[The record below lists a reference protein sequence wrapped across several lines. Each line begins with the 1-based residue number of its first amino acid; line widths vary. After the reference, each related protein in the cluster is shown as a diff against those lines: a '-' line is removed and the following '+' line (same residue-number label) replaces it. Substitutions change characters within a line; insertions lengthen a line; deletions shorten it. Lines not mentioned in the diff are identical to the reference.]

1 MWKSQGALVDYCY
14 FGVIFLSLQKN
25 HKFFVVVVDDDD
37 DSLLSVDG
45 ITMMHLRF

>member
-25 HKFFVVVVDDDD
+25 HKFFVVVV
-37 DSLLSVDG
+37 LLL
-45 ITMMHLRF
+45 MMMILCCLSTG